1 MKKITFSR
9 FPVIFAVLLSL
20 FLITSCR
27 NEKSGSESV
36 PEYTFS
42 FAFLTDIHLQ
52 PEKNA
57 VEGFQQA
64 IDTLNKL
71 KPDFVITGGDLI
83 MDALAQTEGRADT
96 LYNLYLE
103 AIKEIDMPIYNT
115 IGNHELFG
123 IYEKSGIYPSHELY
137 GDKMFGNRIGEKHY
151 AFNHKGW
158 RFYILDSIDE
168 TKERTYY
175 GHIDQE
181 QMDWL
186 KQDLKSVDKNT
197 PIAISVHIPF
207 ITVQTQL
214 LQGPLAPNGP
224 GGVITNGQEVLEL
237 FKDFNLKLVLQGHLH
252 FLEDIYAQ
260 GIHFI
265 TGGAVSAAWWNGP
278 RNGMEEGFL
287 LVKIS
292 DDELTWDYIDFGWE
306 VVEE

>member
-1 MKKITFSR
+1 
-9 FPVIFAVLLSL
+9 
-20 FLITSCR
+20 
-27 NEKSGSESV
+27 
-36 PEYTFS
+36 
-42 FAFLTDIHLQ
+42 
-52 PEKNA
+52 
-57 VEGFQQA
+57 
-64 IDTLNKL
+64 
-71 KPDFVITGGDLI
+71 

-123 IYEKSGIYPSHELY
+123 IYEKSGIDPSHEFY
-137 GDKMFGNRIGEKHY
+137 GDKMFANRIGEKHY

-158 RFYILDSIDE
+158 RFYILDAIDE
-168 TKERTYY
+168 TEERTYY

-186 KQDLKSVDKNT
+186 KQDLNSVDKNT

-224 GGVITNGQEVLEL
+224 GSVITNGQEVLEL

-287 LVKIS
+287 LVKVS

-306 VVEE
+306 VEE

>member
-1 MKKITFSR
+1 MKKSSFSK
-9 FPVIFAVLLSL
+9 FAVILLLSL
-20 FLITSCR
+20 LLITSCR
-27 NEKSGSESV
+27 NEKPGSESV
-36 PEYTFS
+36 PEYTFR

-123 IYEKSGIYPSHELY
+123 IYEKSGIDPSHEFY
-137 GDKMFGNRIGEKHY
+137 GDKMFANRIGEKHY

-158 RFYILDSIDE
+158 RFYILDAIDE
-168 TKERTYY
+168 TEERTYY

-186 KQDLKSVDKNT
+186 KQDLNSVDKNT

-224 GGVITNGQEVLEL
+224 GSVITNGQEVLEL
-237 FKDFNLKLVLQGHLH
+237 FNDHNLKLVLQGHLH

-287 LVKIS
+287 LVKVS

-306 VVEE
+306 VEE